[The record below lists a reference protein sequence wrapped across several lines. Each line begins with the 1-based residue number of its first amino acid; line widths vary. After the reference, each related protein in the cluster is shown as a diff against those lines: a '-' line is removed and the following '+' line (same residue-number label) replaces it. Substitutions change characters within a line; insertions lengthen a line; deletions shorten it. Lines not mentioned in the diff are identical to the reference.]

1 MGLKKIKKF
10 FRRKETG
17 SMGIGAMIIFIA
29 MVLVAGIAAS
39 VLIQVAN
46 TLQMQAL
53 YTGQET
59 IEEVATGISVVDV
72 EGHVSDPNIGIDLI
86 TISVKGRSGSREID
100 LNQTKIE
107 LADNDTKVILRYNSS
122 QHSSAPAATGV
133 FDTSS
138 FSLNANE
145 FGVIVLEDAD
155 GSLTTNTA
163 LPIIN
168 RGDLVMFTVNTSMT
182 FSPGLLERTS
192 VWGNVIPEIGSWG
205 IITFRTPSAFVNE
218 VYNLL

>member
-1 MGLKKIKKF
+1 
-10 FRRKETG
+10 
-17 SMGIGAMIIFIA
+17 MGIGAMIIFIA

-59 IEEVATGISVVDV
+59 IEEVATGVSVVDV
-72 EGHVSDPNIGIDLI
+72 EGHVTDPAVGIDLI
-86 TISVKGRSGSREID
+86 TIGVKGRSGSREID

-107 LADNDTKVILRYNSS
+107 LADNDTKMVLSYNSS
-122 QHSSAPAATGV
+122 QHASAPAATGV
-133 FDTSS
+133 FDSAA
-138 FSLNANE
+138 FALNSNE
-145 FGVIVLEDAD
+145 FGIIVIEDAD

-163 LPIIN
+163 IPIIN
-168 RGDLVMFTVNTSMT
+168 RGDLVMLTVNSSTT
-182 FSPGLLERTS
+182 FSPGLLERTD

-205 IITFRTPSAFVNE
+205 IITFRTPSAFVDE
-218 VYNLL
+218 VYDLL

>member
-1 MGLKKIKKF
+1 MHTTSNSL
-10 FRRKETG
+10 RRGEAG

-59 IEEVATGISVVDV
+59 IEEVATGVSVVDV
-72 EGHVSDPNIGIDLI
+72 EGHVSDATVGIDLI

-107 LADNDTKVILRYNSS
+107 LADNDTKVILGYNSS

-133 FDTSS
+133 FDTGS
-138 FSLNANE
+138 FALNANE
-145 FGVIVLEDAD
+145 FGIIVIEDAD
-155 GSLTTNTA
+155 GSLSTNTA
-163 LPIIN
+163 IPIIN
-168 RGDLVMFTVNTSMT
+168 RGDLVILTVNTSTT

-205 IITFRTPSAFVNE
+205 IITFRTPSAFVND
-218 VYNLL
+218 VYDLL

>member
-1 MGLKKIKKF
+1 MIYIKNIFNKK
-10 FRRKETG
+10 ESG

-59 IEEVATGISVVDV
+59 IEEVATGVSVVDV
-72 EGHVSDPNIGIDLI
+72 EGHVSDPAAGIDLI

-107 LADNDTKVILRYNSS
+107 LADNDTKVILGYNSS

-133 FDTSS
+133 FDTAT
-138 FSLNANE
+138 FALNANE
-145 FGVIVLEDAD
+145 FGIIVIEDAD
-155 GSLTTNTA
+155 GSLSTNIDI
-163 LPIIN
+163 PIIN
-168 RGDLVMFTVNTSMT
+168 RGDLVMLTVNTSST
-182 FSPGLLERTS
+182 FSPGLAERNS

-205 IITFRTPSAFVNE
+205 IITFRTPSAFVDE
-218 VYNLL
+218 VYDLI